1 MRSLFLLF
9 IFFTS
14 LFAISPSQAL
24 QAVKANPALLN
35 TPQAQQIMRE
45 KGITK
50 EQVLQK
56 IGQSSA
62 TKQETSRVQV
72 ENKVATKTQAE
83 ATQVLLAKKP
93 TPTVKP
99 LHFIDEAKLIK
110 KIRSIQQKVTKI
122 KLHRFGEKFFY
133 NKNSLN
139 QQILAVPE
147 YYQLNPKDIV
157 TIQIFGGEDKSF
169 SLTVDNYGNI
179 DLPVIGPVHVSGL
192 SVAEIKKLIT
202 KKLQPTYPNATIV
215 VNVKVN
221 SFIQVSLT
229 GYVPAPGIYNLQS
242 LSTVKD
248 LLIAANGF
256 GAIGSMREV
265 YLKRNGKT
273 LKIIDFYKLIKD
285 GDIVDTTLLRNGDI
299 IYVPK
304 AKNLVK
310 LYGDVYTPA
319 IYELKSGEKVKDLI
333 SFSGGLK
340 PTASKK
346 DIKIKR
352 FEKNSFSKIYIVDI
366 DSKMALKDGDEVY
379 VYKISELQRDFVYVY
394 GNIEKPGTFAI
405 PKDKSLKSLLSKLSY
420 LKDTY
425 YDYGLLERFEGN
437 IISFNLKSPK
447 NITLKP
453 KDTIYIFNKYEV
465 LPEEY
470 ILIQGKVV
478 KNPGR
483 YRYKPGMTLT
493 DVVNTAGFTRPFDV
507 YRVQIVSYD
516 ENLRPYVK
524 FVDYTKHPNYPIQEY
539 DEITFFDYYN
549 FNPLKPFTVRGEVNN
564 PNTFIYAKNLTLKSA
579 LQMAGWLTDRADKNY
594 IEINRYK
601 IVNGERKR
609 FIKRV
614 TLKDLD
620 FKIEPYDEIYVKR
633 IPKWYERKT
642 VTISGEVKYPGTYT
656 IEEGETLASVLKR
669 AGGFTK
675 KAYLYAAVFT
685 RKSIQKLQEKS
696 IKDMIYR
703 LRKKAS
709 VIMASNKGIGE
720 QGLETKDMLEA
731 INMLAKEASKLKPIG
746 RVAIKL
752 DRDLEKFAESP
763 YNVKL
768 QDGDKLYIPIQSDTI
783 TVSGEVLTPNAFVYN
798 SSNALDYIKKAGG
811 LTKDADDIYFVVH
824 ANGFSEKGEIGSWF
838 TKGVKVKP
846 GDAIVVPILIKTYSN
861 YSIARDLTDIV
872 YKLSITAAS
881 LKTVG
886 AL

>member
-1 MRSLFLLF
+1 MRGLLILFL
-9 IFFTS
+9 FFTS
-14 LFAISPSQAL
+14 LFAISPGQAL

-45 KGITK
+45 KGISK
-50 EQVLQK
+50 EQVLEK
-56 IGQSSA
+56 IGQKITA
-62 TKQETSRVQV
+62 AQETSGVNV
-72 ENKVATKTQAE
+72 ENKVETTQIE
-83 ATQVLLAKKP
+83 TTQTLLKKKP
-93 TPTVKP
+93 TPVVKP
-99 LHFIDEAKLIK
+99 LQFIEEEKLVK
-110 KIRSIQQKVTKI
+110 KIRSIQQRVAKP

-133 NKNSLN
+133 NKNSLS

-169 SLTVDNYGNI
+169 SLRVDNYGNI

-256 GAIGSMREV
+256 GKIGSMREV
-265 YLKRNGKT
+265 YLKRGGKT

-310 LYGDVYTPA
+310 LYGNVYTPA
-319 IYELKSGEKVKDLI
+319 IYELKRHEKIKDLI
-333 SFSGGLK
+333 SFSGGLR

-352 FEKNSFSKIYIVDI
+352 FEKNSFSKIYMVDI
-366 DSKMALKDGDEVY
+366 DSKMALRDGDEVY
-379 VYKISELQRDFVYVY
+379 VYKISELRRDFVYVY

-405 PKDKSLKSLLSKLSY
+405 PKTKKLKTLLSTLSY

-425 YDYGLLERFEGN
+425 YDYGLLERFTGE
-437 IISFNLKSPK
+437 IISFNLINPK
-447 NITLKP
+447 DITLKP

-483 YRYKPGMTLT
+483 YRYKHGMTLT
-493 DVVNTAGFTRPFDV
+493 DVVNAAGFNQPFDV

-524 FVDYTKHPNYPIQEY
+524 FVDYTKNPNYLIKEY

-564 PNTFIYAKNLTLKSA
+564 PNTFVYAKNLTLKSA
-579 LQMAGWLTDRADKNY
+579 LQMAGWITDRADKDY

-609 FIKRV
+609 YIKRV
-614 TLKDLD
+614 TLDDLD

-642 VTISGEVKYPGTYT
+642 VTIKGEVKYPGTYT
-656 IEEGETLASVLKR
+656 IEEGETLASVLRR
-669 AGGFTK
+669 AGGFTN

-685 RKSIQKLQEKS
+685 RERVKKIQEKN

-709 VIMASNKGIGE
+709 VIMASSRDIGE
-720 QGLETKDMLEA
+720 SGLQTKDLIEA
-731 INMLAKEASKLKPIG
+731 IDMLSKEASKLKPIG
-746 RVAIKL
+746 RVAIHL
-752 DRDLEKFAESP
+752 DKNLEKFAKSA
-763 YNVKL
+763 YNIKL
-768 QDGDKLYIPIQSDTI
+768 ENGDKLYIPIKSDTI
-783 TVSGEVLTPNAFVYN
+783 SVGGEVLTPNAFVYD
-798 SSNALDYIKKAGG
+798 SGNALDYIKKAGG
-811 LTKDADDIYFVVH
+811 LTKDADDVYFVVH

-846 GDAIVVPILIKTYSN
+846 GDAIVVPINIKTYSS
-861 YSIARDLTDIV
+861 YSIARDLTTIV
-872 YKLSITAAS
+872 YQLSITAAS

-886 AL
+886 AF